1 MDHLIG
7 GMNFFQHTTLY
18 WVMLIYFGF
27 YPVFSAVVWVTT
39 SVIYF
44 SRKERM
50 GKEEEA
56 ALYALPEPPPMV
68 SVLIPTYCEE
78 EGIEATLEA
87 ALRIDY
93 PRFEIVVVDDGSTD
107 GTVARVMPYVERG
120 TVRLVRKTVNEGKA
134 MALNDAL
141 PCLNGEIVL
150 ALDADAV
157 VEFGILRALV
167 PHFSSARVAAVT
179 GNPRVSNRR
188 SLLSKIQLIEFTSVV
203 GLLRRAQR
211 VWGRIQTVSG
221 VVVAFRKKAILDV
234 GLFDPSMATEDI
246 DMSWRLQKRFW
257 DIRYEPKALVWMQV
271 PETLRGLW
279 RQRRRWAVGLGQ
291 VLRRHGGIL
300 FHYKNLR
307 FWPVAYEAILSILWS
322 VCFVI
327 LTTLWILSYSMGIPP
342 VGAHPIPNFWG
353 MIIATTCIFQLTVG
367 VLLDRYYD
375 RSIRPYAAVAVLY
388 PMLYWALMS
397 TITFFF
403 TPIGFF
409 GRRPKITLWKTERE

>member
-1 MDHLIG
+1 
-7 GMNFFQHTTLY
+7 
-18 WVMLIYFGF
+18 
-27 YPVFSAVVWVTT
+27 
-39 SVIYF
+39 
-44 SRKERM
+44 
-50 GKEEEA
+50 
-56 ALYALPEPPPMV
+56 
-68 SVLIPTYCEE
+68 VLIPTFCEE

-157 VEFGILRALV
+157 VESGILRALV

>member
-1 MDHLIG
+1 MDHLIA

-353 MIIATTCIFQLTVG
+353 MVIATTCIFQLTVG

>member
-1 MDHLIG
+1 MDHLIA

-157 VEFGILRALV
+157 VESGILRALV

-353 MIIATTCIFQLTVG
+353 MVIATTCIAQLTVG
-367 VLLDRYYD
+367 VVLDRFYD

>member
-1 MDHLIG
+1 MDHLIA

-18 WVMLIYFGF
+18 WVMLVYFGF
-27 YPVFSAVVWVTT
+27 YPVFSAVVWVST

-44 SRKERM
+44 FRKERM

-68 SVLIPTYCEE
+68 SVLIPVYCEE
-78 EGIEATLEA
+78 KGIEATLEA

-107 GTVARVMPYVERG
+107 GTADRVMPYVERG
-120 TVRLVRKTVNEGKA
+120 KIRLVRKTVNEGKA

-150 ALDADAV
+150 TLDADAV
-157 VEFGILRALV
+157 VESGILRALV

-221 VVVAFRKKAILDV
+221 VVVAFRKIALLDV

-257 DIRYEPKALVWMQV
+257 DVRYEPKALVWMQV

-291 VLRRHGGIL
+291 VLRRHGAIL
-300 FHYKNLR
+300 FRHKNMR
-307 FWPVAYEAILSILWS
+307 FWPVAYEAILSLLWS
-322 VCFVI
+322 VCFVV
-327 LTTLWILSYSMGIPP
+327 LTTLWIISYSIGIPP

-353 MIIATTCIFQLTVG
+353 MVIATTCIAQLTVG
-367 VLLDRYYD
+367 VVLDRNYD

-388 PMLYWALMS
+388 PVIYWALMS
-397 TITFFF
+397 TISFFF
-403 TPIGFF
+403 TPMGFF
-409 GRRPKITLWKTERE
+409 RRRPKITLWKTERE

>member
-1 MDHLIG
+1 
-7 GMNFFQHTTLY
+7 MNFFQHTTLY

>member
-1 MDHLIG
+1 MDHLIA

-44 SRKERM
+44 FRKERM

-353 MIIATTCIFQLTVG
+353 MVIATTCIVQLTVG
-367 VLLDRYYD
+367 VLLDRHYD
-375 RSIRPYAAVAVLY
+375 RSIRPYAGVAVLY

>member
-1 MDHLIG
+1 MDQFIA
-7 GMNFFQHTTLY
+7 GMNYFQHTTLY
-18 WVMLIYFGF
+18 WAMLVFFGF
-27 YPVFSAVVWVTT
+27 YPIFSAVIWVFT
-39 SVIYF
+39 SMIYF
-44 SRKERM
+44 FSKERM
-50 GKEEEA
+50 GEEKEA
-56 ALYALPEPPPMV
+56 ALYGLPDPPPMV
-68 SVLIPTYCEE
+68 SVLIPAHCEE
-78 EGIEATLEA
+78 KGIEGILEA
-87 ALRIDY
+87 AMRIDY

-107 GTVARVMPYVERG
+107 GTVTRVMPYVERG
-120 TVRLVRKTVNEGKA
+120 KVRLVRKTVNEGKA
-134 MALNDAL
+134 TALNDAL

-150 ALDADAV
+150 TLDADAV
-157 VEFGILRALV
+157 VDFGILRALV

-221 VVVAFRKKAILDV
+221 VVVAFRKIALLDV

-257 DIRYEPKALVWMQV
+257 DVRYEPKALVWMQV
-271 PETLRGLW
+271 PETLRLLS
-279 RQRRRWAVGLGQ
+279 RQRRRWAIGLGQ

-300 FHYKNLR
+300 FNKKNLR

-322 VCFVI
+322 ACFVI
-327 LTTLWILSYSMGIPP
+327 LTTLWVVSYSIGIKP

-353 MIIATTCIFQLTVG
+353 MIIATACIVQLTVG
-367 VLLDRYYD
+367 VVLDRFYD
-375 RSIRPYAAVAVLY
+375 RSIRPYAAYAVLY
-388 PMLYWALMS
+388 PAIYWALMS
-397 TITFFF
+397 TISFFF

-409 GRRPKITLWKTERE
+409 RRRPAITVWKTERE

>member
-1 MDHLIG
+1 MDLLIA

-44 SRKERM
+44 FRKERM

-78 EGIEATLEA
+78 EGIAATLEA

-157 VEFGILRALV
+157 VESGILRALV

-327 LTTLWILSYSMGIPP
+327 LTALWILSYSMGIPP

>member
-1 MDHLIG
+1 MDHLVA

-18 WVMLIYFGF
+18 WVMLTFFGF
-27 YPVFSAVVWVTT
+27 YPIFSAVVWVITAM
-39 SVIYF
+39 IYF
-44 SRKERM
+44 FSKERM
-50 GKEEEA
+50 GEEKEA

-68 SVLIPTYCEE
+68 SVLIPAHCEE
-78 EGIEATLEA
+78 KGIEGVLEA

-120 TVRLVRKTVNEGKA
+120 KVRLVRKTVNEGKA

-150 ALDADAV
+150 TIDADAV
-157 VEFGILRALV
+157 VDVGILRALV

-221 VVVAFRKKAILDV
+221 VVVAFRKSALLDV

-257 DIRYEPKALVWMQV
+257 DVRYEPKALVWMQV
-271 PETLRGLW
+271 PETLRLLL

-322 VCFVI
+322 ADFVI
-327 LTTLWILSYSMGIPP
+327 LTTLWVTSYSIGIPP

-353 MIIATTCIFQLTVG
+353 MIIATTCIAQLTVG
-367 VLLDRYYD
+367 VVLDRFYD
-375 RSIRPYAAVAVLY
+375 RSIRPYAAFAVLY
-388 PMLYWALMS
+388 PAIYWALMS
-397 TITFFF
+397 TISFFF

-409 GRRPKITLWKTERE
+409 RRRPKVTVWKTERE

>member
-1 MDHLIG
+1 MDHLIA
-7 GMNFFQHTTLY
+7 GMIYFQQTTLY
-18 WVMLIYFGF
+18 WVMLTFFGF
-27 YPVFSAVVWVTT
+27 YPIFSAVVWVST
-39 SVIYF
+39 SLIYF
-44 SRKERM
+44 FSKERM
-50 GKEEEA
+50 GEEKEA

-68 SVLIPTYCEE
+68 SVLIPAYCEE
-78 EGIEATLEA
+78 KGIEEILEA
-87 ALRIDY
+87 AMRIDY
-93 PRFEIVVVDDGSTD
+93 PLFEIVVVDDGSTD

-120 TVRLVRKTVNEGKA
+120 KVRLVRKTVNEGKA

-150 ALDADAV
+150 TLDADAV
-157 VEFGILRALV
+157 VDFGILRALV

-179 GNPRVSNRR
+179 GNPRVSNRG

-221 VVVAFRKKAILDV
+221 VVVAFRKNALLDV

-257 DIRYEPKALVWMQV
+257 DVRYEPKALVWMQV
-271 PETLRGLW
+271 PETLRALW

-300 FHYKNLR
+300 IRYKNLR

-322 VCFVI
+322 ACFVI
-327 LTTLWILSYSMGIPP
+327 LTTLWIISYSIGIPP

-353 MIIATTCIFQLTVG
+353 MIIATTCIVQLTVG
-367 VLLDRYYD
+367 VVLDRFYD
-375 RSIRPYAAVAVLY
+375 RSIRPYAAFAVLY
-388 PMLYWALMS
+388 PALYWALMS
-397 TITFFF
+397 TISFFF

-409 GRRPKITLWKTERE
+409 RRRPKVTLWKTERK

>member
-107 GTVARVMPYVERG
+107 GTVARVMSYVERG

-157 VEFGILRALV
+157 VESGILRALV

>member
-1 MDHLIG
+1 MDQVAA
-7 GMNFFQHTTLY
+7 GMIFFQHTTLY
-18 WVMLIYFGF
+18 WVMLVYFGF
-27 YPVFSAVVWVTT
+27 YPIFSAVVWVTT

-44 SRKERM
+44 FRKERM
-50 GKEEEA
+50 GEEKEA
-56 ALYALPEPPPMV
+56 ALYKLAEPPSMV

-78 EGIEATLEA
+78 KGIEATLDA

-93 PRFEIVVVDDGSTD
+93 PRFEVVVVDDGSTD
-107 GTVARVMPYVERG
+107 GTVARVMPYVKRG
-120 TVRLVRKTVNEGKA
+120 EVRLVRKELNEGKA

-150 ALDADAV
+150 AVDADAEV
-157 VEFGILRALV
+157 DAGILRALV

-188 SLLSKIQLIEFTSVV
+188 SLLSKIQLIEFTSIV

-221 VVVAFRKKAILDV
+221 VVVAFRKKALVDV

-271 PETLRGLW
+271 PETLPDLW
-279 RQRRRWAVGLGQ
+279 RQRRRWALGLGQ

-300 FHYKNLR
+300 FHFKNLR
-307 FWPVAYEAILSILWS
+307 FWPVAYEAILSICWS
-322 VCFVI
+322 ACFVI

-353 MIIATTCIFQLTVG
+353 MIIATTCIVQLTVG
-367 VLLDRYYD
+367 VVLDRHYD
-375 RSIRPYAAVAVLY
+375 RSILPYAGFAVLY
-388 PMLYWALMS
+388 PMIYWALMS
-397 TITFFF
+397 TIAVLF
-403 TPIGFF
+403 TPVGYFR
-409 GRRPKITLWKTERE
+409 RRPKVTLWKTERK

>member
-1 MDHLIG
+1 MDHLVA

-18 WVMLIYFGF
+18 WVMLMFFGI

-39 SVIYF
+39 SVIYY

-50 GKEEEA
+50 GEEEEA

-150 ALDADAV
+150 AIDADAV

-300 FHYKNLR
+300 FHFKNLR

-353 MIIATTCIFQLTVG
+353 MIIATTCIAQLTVG
-367 VLLDRYYD
+367 VVLDRFYD

>member
-1 MDHLIG
+1 
-7 GMNFFQHTTLY
+7 
-18 WVMLIYFGF
+18 MLIYFGF

-107 GTVARVMPYVERG
+107 GTVDRVMSYVERG

-157 VEFGILRALV
+157 VESGILRALV

>member
-1 MDHLIG
+1 MDHLIA